1 MMKLL
6 EPEFQAKFHAVMTVV
21 WMTLAVPSFLWWKES
36 LLWVI
41 AMSLWANVAG
51 HWSGYQA
58 AHAEKRT
65 KQQR

>member
-1 MMKLL
+1 MKLL
-6 EPEFQAKFHAVMTVV
+6 EPEFQAKFHATMTVV
-21 WMTLAVPSFLWWKES
+21 WMALAVPSFLWWKES

-51 HWSGYQA
+51 HWSGFQA

-65 KQQR
+65 KQQN